1 MSRFLLVD
9 EVAEKLR
16 LHPNTVRGYIKKGI
30 LPAARFGKVYRVKEK
45 DVEEFIERATRSK
58 K

>member
-9 EVAEKLR
+9 EVAERLR

-45 DVEEFIERATRSK
+45 DVEEFVEKAYEE
-58 K
+58 